1 VVDGAVWYRPAAMER
16 RTVELSVG
24 GQSYRVVS
32 SAPEEVVRRAA
43 SLVSAKVEELGGSRN
58 SLFLVAMALA
68 NEALEEHDRRLSVER
83 RTRDLLRRLLVRVEH
98 ILDSADGDDP
108 VE

>member
-1 VVDGAVWYRPAAMER
+1 MER
-16 RTVELSVG
+16 RTVELKVG

-32 SAPEEVVRRAA
+32 SAPEEEVRRAA
-43 SLVSAKVEELGGSRN
+43 ALVSAKVGEVGAVRN
-58 SLFLVAMALA
+58 ALFLVAMVLA
-68 NEALEEHDRRLSVER
+68 NDVLVERERRLSLER

-98 ILDSADGDDP
+98 VLDSPEGEDP